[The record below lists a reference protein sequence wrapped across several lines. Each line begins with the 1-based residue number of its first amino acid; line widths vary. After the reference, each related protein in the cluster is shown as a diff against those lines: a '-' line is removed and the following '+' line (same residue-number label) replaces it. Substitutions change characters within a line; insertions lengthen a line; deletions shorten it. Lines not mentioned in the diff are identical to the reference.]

1 LVTADGGNLDEQ
13 PDIVSSGS
21 KWRPSDEWRLT
32 DRLRGSNPGEPSPGR
47 SSPGGSPIGGPSRRG
62 PSLPRPSR
70 RGWIAILLAG
80 ALLISLGVSLGLTRM
95 GTPHEPAATASRAA
109 RTGVPSG
116 PAVVARPAISAT
128 AVYALPGAAQNSFS
142 VVVLAVRPSPGS
154 APQTWLFVY
163 GRDIHPGMRYGLLED
178 TCGGQ
183 YVTASDVADGTA
195 DQDGYLTIVAPNL
208 DISPT
213 APDVWILL
221 YRQDDGISMGGVQG
235 PLTGQGARTF
245 RSVPPC

>member
-1 LVTADGGNLDEQ
+1 MDEQ
-13 PDIVSSGS
+13 PDIVSSGFEP
-21 KWRPSDEWRLT
+21 RIRDEWRLS
-32 DRLRGSNPGEPSPGR
+32 DRWRGP
-47 SSPGGSPIGGPSRRG
+47 GPSGPDPSGPG
-62 PSLPRPSR
+62 PSAPVPQRPGLRRPSR
-70 RGWIAILLAG
+70 RGWIAIFLAG
-80 ALLISLGVSLGLTRM
+80 VLLTCLGVSLGLTRM

-109 RTGVPSG
+109 RAAAPSG
-116 PAVVARPAISAT
+116 PAFVARPAISAT
-128 AVYALPGAAQNSFS
+128 AVYALPGAATNSFS

-163 GRDIHPGMRYGLLED
+163 GRDIHPGLRYGLLED
-178 TCGGQ
+178 TCDGEF
-183 YVTASDVADGTA
+183 VTASDVADGTA
-195 DQDGYLTIVAPNL
+195 DQHGYLTIVAPNL

-245 RSVPPC
+245 RFVPPC

>member
-1 LVTADGGNLDEQ
+1 MTADGENLDEQ

-21 KWRPSDEWRLT
+21 EWRPSDEWGLS
-32 DRLRGSNPGEPSPGR
+32 DRRRGSSASEPSLTEQ
-47 SSPGGSPIGGPSRRG
+47 SPAGPRLSGPSRPG
-62 PSLPRPSR
+62 PGLRRPSR
-70 RGWIAILLAG
+70 RGWIAILLVG
-80 ALLISLGVSLGLTRM
+80 ALLTSLGVSLGLTRM
-95 GTPHEPAATASRAA
+95 GTPHEPAATASKPA
-109 RTGVPSG
+109 RTAVPSG
-116 PAVVARPAISAT
+116 PAVVAQPAISAT
-128 AVYALPGAAQNSFS
+128 AVYALPGAAKNSFS

-163 GRDIHPGMRYGLLED
+163 GRDIHPGLRYGLLED

-183 YVTASDVADGTA
+183 YVTASDLADGTA
-195 DQDGYLTIVAPNL
+195 DQHGYLTIVAPNL

>member
-1 LVTADGGNLDEQ
+1 MDEQ

-21 KWRPSDEWRLT
+21 EPRIRDEWRLS
-32 DRLRGSNPGEPSPGR
+32 DRWRGPGPNGPDPSGPGPSASAPQRPHLRRPGR
-47 SSPGGSPIGGPSRRG
+47 RGG
-62 PSLPRPSR
+62 
-70 RGWIAILLAG
+70 IAIFLAG
-80 ALLISLGVSLGLTRM
+80 VLLTCLGVSLGLTRM
-95 GTPHEPAATASRAA
+95 GTPHEPAAAASRAA
-109 RTGVPSG
+109 RTAAPEG

-128 AVYALPGAAQNSFS
+128 AVYALPGAATNSFS

-163 GRDIHPGMRYGLLED
+163 GRDIHPGLRYGLLED
-178 TCGGQ
+178 TCDGEF
-183 YVTASDVADGTA
+183 VTASDVADGTA
-195 DQDGYLTIVAPNL
+195 DQHGYLTIVAPNL